1 MRTYLYSRTDPQARI
16 HTVREISGTRRS
28 TSGPP
33 GGEWGNVPK
42 RRGRITLVLQ
52 RTIDMICAA
61 GGLLVLFPA
70 FCAIALAIKID
81 DGGPVFYRHRRVG
94 RGFRQFDLLKF
105 RTMVPQAET
114 LGGQVT
120 VAGDPRVT
128 RRGRFLRKYKLDELP
143 QLINV
148 LKGEM
153 SLVGARPEVQ
163 RYVEMFRSEYE
174 AILVDRPGITDPASL
189 AFRHE
194 EEMLWAADTEHLY
207 ISEVLPSKL
216 SLSLE
221 YSRRRN
227 VFTDLGIIFSTI
239 VGIACNRRGSRGR

>member
-1 MRTYLYSRTDPQARI
+1 MA
-16 HTVREISGTRRS
+16 
-28 TSGPP
+28 
-33 GGEWGNVPK
+33 
-42 RRGRITLVLQ
+42 LVLQ
-52 RTIDMICAA
+52 RTIDIVCAA
-61 GGLLVLFPA
+61 GGLLVLFPL
-70 FCAIALAIKID
+70 FCAIAVAIKLD
-81 DGGPVFYRHRRVG
+81 DGGVFFYRHRRVG
-94 RGFRQFDLLKF
+94 RGFRPFDLLKF
-105 RTMVPQAET
+105 RSMVPQADT

-128 RRGRFLRKYKLDELP
+128 RVGHILRRYKLDELP

-148 LKGEM
+148 LRGEM
-153 SLVGARPEVQ
+153 SLVGARPEVE
-163 RYVEMFRSEYE
+163 RYVEMFRSEY
-174 AILVDRPGITDPASL
+174 AVILVDRPGITDPASV

-227 VFTDLGIIFSTI
+227 VLTDLGIIFST
-239 VGIACNRRGSRGR
+239 VAGIAWNRRDSGSRKARDRKPAHS